1 MKSNREKSRKGSFAL
16 VNDQINHDRLRV
28 IDNNGNNLGIIN
40 KKDALKKASENGLDL
55 VMVHCPKND
64 HPTCRIIDYGKHKY
78 KQAIKNKKKPKQ
90 NKRKEIFLSIN
101 IGEHDRST
109 KLKKVI
115 NFLDKKMEVVVG
127 IKLKGRYRN
136 KSDLAKSKLIE
147 ALQLADIDID
157 DNNWRESKWSVAVL
171 IVPK

>member
-1 MKSNREKSRKGSFAL
+1 MKSNREKSRKGSFVL
-16 VNDQINHDRLRV
+16 VNDQINHDRLIV
-28 IDNNGNNLGIIN
+28 IDNNGDNLGVIN

-55 VMVHCPKND
+55 VMVNCPRND
-64 HPTCRIIDYGKHKY
+64 HPTCKIIDYGKYKY

-90 NKRKEIFLSIN
+90 SKRKEIFLSIN
-101 IGEHDRST
+101 IGEHDKNT
-109 KLKKVI
+109 KLKKVV

-136 KSDLAKSKLIE
+136 KLDLAKSKLIE
-147 ALQLADIDID
+147 ALRSINIDID

-171 IVPK
+171 IIPK